1 MKVPLASKSSV
12 QACGRRKEWVSAVLQ
27 DYLDR
32 VETLCKSQ
40 ESRRE
45 IIKREEGE
53 NKETTNYQKRKEMN
67 RPTSSTCRE
76 EG

>member
-1 MKVPLASKSSV
+1 M
-12 QACGRRKEWVSAVLQ
+12 LQ

-53 NKETTNYQKRKEMN
+53 NKETTNYQKRKEMK
-67 RPTSSTCRE
+67 RPKVPLVGRRDKRVMLL
-76 EG
+76 GPLQ

>member
-1 MKVPLASKSSV
+1 M
-12 QACGRRKEWVSAVLQ
+12 LQ
-27 DYLDR
+27 DYLDG

-40 ESRRE
+40 GSRRE
-45 IIKREEGE
+45 IIKREKGE

-67 RPTSSTCRE
+67 RPTSFTCRE